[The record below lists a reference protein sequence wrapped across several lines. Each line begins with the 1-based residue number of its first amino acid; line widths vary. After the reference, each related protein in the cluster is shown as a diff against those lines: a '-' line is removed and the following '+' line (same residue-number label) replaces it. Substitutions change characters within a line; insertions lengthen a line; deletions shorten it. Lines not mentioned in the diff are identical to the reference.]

1 MHPIARGG
9 TGTRFENHGDVRLE
23 FNSTLD
29 EIVDANM
36 RLAERTQTYR
46 QERRQAQWLVAA
58 CYAIASVVAVLRGI
72 DVSGFAGAI
81 TLALGL
87 ASGMLGFFVY
97 GRFHDWYAR
106 RNCRR
111 MVRELYRLEPVRLC
125 LSKLRQDAFVEQG
138 EMLTFETLFAMV
150 IVDARESRRR
160 DSISCGSAPVSR
172 SFAIAHSNRR
182 MSAVSFSTGPK
193 SHAHRRIPPG
203 L

>member
-46 QERRQAQWLVAA
+46 QERRQAQWLVAV
-58 CYAIASVVAVLRGI
+58 CYASASVVAVLRGI
-72 DVSGFAGAI
+72 DVSGVAGAI

-106 RNCRR
+106 RNCSR
-111 MVRELYRLEPVRLC
+111 MVRELYRGLEPVGC
-125 LSKLRQDAFVEQG
+125 TFEVRQDSLWSRVKDIETSFPWSS
-138 EMLTFETLFAMV
+138 LTRVNEA
-150 IVDARESRRR
+150 S
-160 DSISCGSAPVSR
+160 DSIELW
-172 SFAIAHSNRR
+172 FN
-182 MSAVSFSTGPK
+182 
-193 SHAHRRIPPG
+193 PG
-203 L
+203 LAVVRNRAFQSQDERRVFLDRTRSLMPIGSSS